1 VTLAHAAAAASPA
14 LLQPLPTASFP
25 FNPQR
30 TQFTAGCT
38 PVPLPPP
45 SPNKLPLPPAAF
57 NRKRAQPTAR
67 HTRHC

>member
-25 FNPQR
+25 P
-30 TQFTAGCT
+30 T
-38 PVPLPPP
+38 PNARNLRPDAHLSPLPPP
-45 SPNKLPLPPAAF
+45 SPNKLPLPPPAF